1 MEGLILKL
9 MLQYFGHLM
18 RRVSSLEKTLMLGKI
33 ETRRKREQQWVRWL
47 DGIIDSM
54 DLSLNKLPDV
64 VKNRAE
70 LGVLHLR
77 GLQRVGHDL

>member
-1 MEGLILKL
+1 M
-9 MLQYFGHLM
+9 
-18 RRVSSLEKTLMLGKI
+18 
-33 ETRRKREQQWVRWL
+33 
-47 DGIIDSM
+47 DGIIESM